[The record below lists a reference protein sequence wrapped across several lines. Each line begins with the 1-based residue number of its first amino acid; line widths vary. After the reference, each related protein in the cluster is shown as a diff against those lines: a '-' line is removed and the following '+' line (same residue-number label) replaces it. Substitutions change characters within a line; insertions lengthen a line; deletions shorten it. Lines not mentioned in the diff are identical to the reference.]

1 MAEENTPTKCYV
13 RVALPE
19 NICLQCGGSIANTDL
34 RRRLFS
40 GSDNTKTGRNLE
52 LLLGDV
58 LQDKYD
64 KSAIICRNC
73 SERNET
79 LCKKIFSAR
88 ENFHKTQEMM
98 VASNLDSSIRV
109 KRLTK
114 PSDEREDL
122 SEGVKKFSSK
132 RRALFHAS
140 AIPEEVINDKP
151 LLKKRDGSTQ
161 TDPKSTDT
169 EVNLSTSSSVEVGTN
184 FLSFTI
190 TPKCCFQLVY
200 KTSRRKTLGDSIC

>member
-1 MAEENTPTKCYV
+1 
-13 RVALPE
+13 
-19 NICLQCGGSIANTDL
+19 
-34 RRRLFS
+34 
-40 GSDNTKTGRNLE
+40 
-52 LLLGDV
+52 
-58 LQDKYD
+58 
-64 KSAIICRNC
+64 
-73 SERNET
+73 
-79 LCKKIFSAR
+79 
-88 ENFHKTQEMM
+88 MM

-169 EVNLSTSSSVEVGTN
+169 EVNLSTSSSVERNTNMSAVISEKLFGTQFIHNSKYFN
-184 FLSFTI
+184 FGS
-190 TPKCCFQLVY
+190 
-200 KTSRRKTLGDSIC
+200 